1 MGKRFG
7 FPDTDE
13 AVAELSLA
21 EIESEISRS
30 ALGHKIGG
38 SSLGRKSFFKPCLSA
53 LHPQGTGTT
62 SAGFYVGLM
71 QLIFEGSR
79 DPGRRW
85 KIA

>member
-21 EIESEISRS
+21 EIESEISRC

-38 SSLGRKSFFKPCLSA
+38 SSLGRKSFFKQPVWLESQREE
-53 LHPQGTGTT
+53 LHGIP
-62 SAGFYVGLM
+62 A
-71 QLIFEGSR
+71 
-79 DPGRRW
+79 P
-85 KIA
+85 